1 MDFKFP
7 ITRTDQELTLG
18 IGRATSKVQNLTHF
32 VHSSLQSLSNIA
44 TRRAH
49 SVFVCESFAESDFS
63 SSDS

>member
-1 MDFKFP
+1 LLEISDYAN
-7 ITRTDQELTLG
+7 QELTLG
-18 IGRATSKVQNLTHF
+18 IGRATSKVQNLTDF
-32 VHSSLQSLSNIA
+32 VHSSRQSLSNIA